1 MPASRKKSAST
12 SSDGKRPES
21 RRSAR
26 SAQKAARKAEKQGA
40 GLGGRERLI
49 EAAIE
54 RFAAKGYAATGTA
67 EVCAAAG
74 VAKTAL
80 YWHFENKEGLL
91 AAVLTQVGT
100 QWIEQLQKAAYLEG
114 GPEKRLR
121 RLTEEW
127 RRIVLEQPELLRLP
141 LVAQLEQGHSEVS
154 RDALH
159 TLWLRSQRALVE
171 GIEDTVGVPVPG
183 VELVAH
189 TIHALLQGAMLRHM
203 GNPDPELL
211 DQMLEDLQRTVLLAV
226 IDRLPEGAT
235 LETWRQAP
243 LR

>member
-1 MPASRKKSAST
+1 MAASRKRSASALA
-12 SSDGKRPES
+12 SRAGERPAS

-26 SAQKAARKAEKQGA
+26 SAQKAARKVARQGA
-40 GLGGRERLI
+40 GSGGRERLI

-54 RFAAKGYAATGTA
+54 RFAAKGYAATGIA

-91 AAVLTQVGT
+91 AEVLTQVGT

-114 GPEKRLR
+114 GPEERLR

-141 LVAQLEQGHSEVS
+141 LVAQLEQGHSDVS

-159 TLWLRSQRALVE
+159 TLWLRSERALVE

-189 TIHALLQGAMLRHM
+189 TILALLQGAMLRHM
-203 GNPDPELL
+203 GDPDPDLL
-211 DQMLEDLQRTVLLAV
+211 DQLLEDLQRTVLLA
-226 IDRLPEGAT
+226 ITDRLPEGAT
-235 LETWRQAP
+235 LETSR
-243 LR
+243 